1 MVRQWS
7 AATVVAGL
15 LIGGCAGG
23 SGAPAPAA
31 EQAVPE
37 PRNPTVFD
45 EQLEALDKAR
55 AVQATLDKADADR
68 RKALDDAGG

>member
-23 SGAPAPAA
+23 SGAPAA

-37 PRNPTVFD
+37 PRKPTVFD